1 MRIAASSVLFAYL
14 WLSSCAIT
22 PAQTE
27 APPTQPQAQA
37 LSSPVRIGDR
47 ILFHVHGIKALT
59 APQRAADISERLV
72 HASEQSGFRPD
83 SVAVVE
89 TDISSDIV
97 AGNRILLSVYD
108 ADAQSEGRNRQE
120 LAADWASRTRS
131 GMEQHIKDY
140 SVRSILLGVL
150 WTVLATLMLVLVI
163 GLIRRGHCKL
173 DTRLAAWV
181 EESRTR
187 KEIGSIKAQALE
199 MIRLERIQETGG
211 GALRTMRTVLMILT
225 LYFYLNLVLRF
236 FPWTRGWS
244 FPVIN
249 YLLEPLKT
257 IGRGFLSHLPGLFFV
272 LVLAIVTRYVLK
284 LVRVFFDAV
293 EQGTITLHGFD
304 QDWSRPTYKL
314 LRFLII
320 AFALV
325 AAYPYIPGSSS
336 PAFQGVSVFL
346 GLLLSLGSTGAV
358 SNAVAGSILTYM
370 RGFKVGDV
378 VEIAGSRGVVLGV
391 TLLVT
396 RLRTAKNVEIIIPN
410 SMVLSNHVTN
420 YSQMAKEKRLIL
432 PTTVTIGYD
441 TPWRQVHAL
450 LNMAAER
457 TPGVLRDPR
466 PFVLQKSLDDF
477 FVTYELNVHT
487 DAPTRMLQTYSD
499 LHQNIQDVFNEFGVQ
514 IMSPHYET
522 DRHAPTVVPRESWYK
537 PPAVPPAD

>member
-1 MRIAASSVLFAYL
+1 MRSLTSSLLFTWL
-14 WLSSCAIT
+14 WLFSCPMA

-27 APPTQPQAQA
+27 EAPTQAQPQARP
-37 LSSPVRIGDR
+37 SPVRIGDR
-47 ILFHVHGIKALT
+47 ILFYVHGIKALT
-59 APQRAADISERLV
+59 APQRADDISERLV
-72 HASEQSGFRPD
+72 QTSEQLGFKPD
-83 SVAVVE
+83 TVTVLE
-89 TDISSDIV
+89 TEISSDIV
-97 AGNRILLSVYD
+97 AGNRILLSVFD
-108 ADAQSEGRNRQE
+108 ADARAEGRNRQE
-120 LAADWASRTRS
+120 LAADWASRVRS
-131 GMEQHIKDY
+131 GMEQHRNDY
-140 SVRSILLGVL
+140 SVRSILIGAL
-150 WTVLATLMLVLVI
+150 WAVLATLALGVVI
-163 GLIRRGHCKL
+163 SLIRRAHRRLDLKL
-173 DTRLAAWV
+173 ASWV
-181 EESRTR
+181 ESSKTR
-187 KEIGSIKAQALE
+187 KEIGSIKVQALE
-199 MIRLERIQETGG
+199 MIRLERIHEAVG
-211 GALRTMRTVLMILT
+211 GALRTIRTVVVIVMAYL
-225 LYFYLNLVLRF
+225 YLNLVLRF

-244 FPVIN
+244 FPIAN

-257 IGRGFLSHLPGLFFV
+257 MGRGILYHLPGLFFV
-272 LVLAIVTRYVLK
+272 LVLAIVTRYVLR
-284 LVRVFFDAV
+284 LIRVFFDAV

-314 LRFLII
+314 LRFLVI

-378 VEIAGSRGVVLGV
+378 VEIAGSRGVVQGV

-450 LNMAAER
+450 LTMAAER
-457 TPGVLRDPR
+457 TAGVLRDPQ

-487 DAPTRMLQTYSD
+487 DAPTRMPQTYSD

-514 IMSPHYET
+514 IMSPHYLA